1 MVCGLFPHLHL
12 PTHFVRRDIGRSVSE
27 LVRLTHTLS
36 QCEPNIGTPQVTSG
50 DSGSV
55 TYPYCQKVTSKS
67 YIT

>member
-1 MVCGLFPHLHL
+1 MVSGLFPDMQP

-50 DSGSV
+50 DGGSV
-55 TYPYCQKVTSKS
+55 THPYCQKVTFKS